1 MTTTYL
7 LTFSIELDEADLPA
21 DVDGVVITAEEAA
34 AQVTMLGPLTLADLP
49 DYLRHRLVVAA
60 DARELHPHP
69 ADLQRRIAALEE
81 RVAGLE
87 GR

>member
-1 MTTTYL
+1 MTTYL
-7 LTFSIELDEADLPA
+7 LTFSIELGDADLPA
-21 DVDGVVITAEEAA
+21 GVDGLVITAEEAA
-34 AQVTMLGPLTLADLP
+34 AQVMMLGPMTLADLP

-69 ADLQRRIAALEE
+69 ADLQRRIVALEE